1 MMGRMD
7 DDVVNVLAGI
17 PRRDEPMV
25 EVLPRTQVRW
35 INATFQVDMVAL
47 AHCRGRALLEGTSV
61 NSLLN
66 RLLAEYSG
74 IYPPPPEPAV
84 RPSPRKRV
92 RMTDNSYR

>member
-1 MMGRMD
+1 MWRMEAD
-7 DDVVNVLAGI
+7 DVNVLAGI
-17 PRRDEPMV
+17 PRRDGPMV

-61 NSLLN
+61 NALLN

-74 IYPPPPEPAV
+74 IYPPPPEPAAGQA
-84 RPSPRKRV
+84 PRKRV
-92 RMTDNSYR
+92 RMTDTSYR